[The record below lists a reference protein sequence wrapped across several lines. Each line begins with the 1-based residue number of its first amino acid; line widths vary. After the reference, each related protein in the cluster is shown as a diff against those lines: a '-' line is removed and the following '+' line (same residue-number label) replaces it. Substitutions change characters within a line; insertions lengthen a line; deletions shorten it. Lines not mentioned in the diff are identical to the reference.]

1 MALHVVYE
9 AILDPH
15 PSVVVEDFDP
25 EPLLTEALSGRGT
38 VVVLMC
44 HMNITNPGE
53 AEGAPD
59 A

>member
-1 MALHVVYE
+1 MVYE